1 MAAFCI
7 KMRCNMQKVIYR
19 EEVPK
24 YAEYFEKPV
33 ADYICEGLVE
43 TYEGFDKYSLVAFDW
58 YNIDNLEEEPAQIL
72 VYIDEEDLFYICE
85 NDRAFEVANK
95 NFVAS
100 QTNEKA
106 LYFFFKNMFKGDL
119 RYVEKLE
126 DELEELD
133 DLTMK
138 GEDEKTSQ
146 KIVDLRYNV
155 LRLRKYYHQLAF
167 MFEELCEDDTEAI
180 GEEYMKYFE
189 ILKNRCV
196 NLESSIENMWDY
208 IIQIRSTYQAQV
220 DIEQNHLM
228 KVFTMV
234 TSIFLPLTLVAGWY
248 GMNLKMPEFEWEYG
262 YPIMIGVCAIIIVVW
277 YIVFKKKKWFK

>member
-1 MAAFCI
+1 
-7 KMRCNMQKVIYR
+7 MQKVIYR
-19 EEVPK
+19 EEIPK
-24 YAEYFEKPV
+24 YADYFEKPV
-33 ADYICEGLVE
+33 AEYISEGLVE
-43 TYEGFDKYSLVAFDW
+43 TYEGFEKYSLVAFDW
-58 YNIDNLEEEPAQIL
+58 YNINDLEEEPSQIL
-72 VYIDEEDLFYICE
+72 VYIDEDDLFYICE
-85 NDRAFEVANK
+85 NERAYEVASR

-100 QTNEKA
+100 TTNEKA
-106 LYFFFKNMFKGDL
+106 LYFFFKNLFRGDSK
-119 RYVEKLE
+119 YIEQLE

-155 LRLRKYYHQLAF
+155 LRLRKYYQQLKF

-196 NLESSIENMWDY
+196 NLKSSIDNMWDY

-262 YPIMIGVCAIIIVVW
+262 YPAMIGLCILIIVVW
-277 YIVFKKKKWFK
+277 LIVFKKKKWFK

>member
-1 MAAFCI
+1 
-7 KMRCNMQKVIYR
+7 MQKVIYR
-19 EEVPK
+19 EEIPK
-24 YAEYFEKPV
+24 YADYFEKPV
-33 ADYICEGLVE
+33 AEYISEGLVE
-43 TYEGFDKYSLVAFDW
+43 TYEGFEKYSLVAFDW
-58 YNIDNLEEEPAQIL
+58 YNINDLEEEPSQIL
-72 VYIDEEDLFYICE
+72 VYIDEDDLFYICE
-85 NDRAFEVANK
+85 NERAYEVASR

-100 QTNEKA
+100 TTNEKA
-106 LYFFFKNMFKGDL
+106 LYFFFKNLFRGDSK
-119 RYVEKLE
+119 YIEQLE

-155 LRLRKYYHQLAF
+155 LRLRKYYQQLKF

-196 NLESSIENMWDY
+196 NLKSSIDNMWDY

-248 GMNLKMPEFEWEYG
+248 GMNLKMPEFEWDYG
-262 YPIMIGVCAIIIVVW
+262 YPIMIGVCIVIIVVW
-277 YIVFKKKKWFK
+277 LIVFKKKKWFK